1 MVGQVTTS
9 LYSVYF
15 RDVERNV
22 KVVVTTVETLY
33 ETIFHKCQYSTRNE
47 RIFSTKRFR
56 ALIFGKI
63 NQRGKMIL
71 HIHVSICGNNTLGD
85 ASCVFTV

>member
-1 MVGQVTTS
+1 MVGEVTTS

-71 HIHVSICGNNTLGD
+71 HIHVSICGNTLGD

>member
-71 HIHVSICGNNTLGD
+71 YIHVSICGNTLGD

>member
-1 MVGQVTTS
+1 MVSQVITWLCS
-9 LYSVYF
+9 IYF
-15 RDVERNV
+15 RHVKRNV

-47 RIFSTKRFR
+47 RIFSSKRFR

-63 NQRGKMIL
+63 NQRRKMIL
-71 HIHVSICGNNTLGD
+71 HIHVSICGNTLGD